1 MGRRWLHSVDLET
14 DADNR
19 PLAEQA
25 LIALGEAIAD
35 GRVKVDASGIT
46 LEADVVDVDM
56 EALTGDPGK
65 TLADLYTALGL
76 VAKESGGNLAAI
88 KAKTDNIPA
97 DPAKESGKL
106 TDIAGH
112 AAEVVKDHKANQRT
126 PYFAGKVCAVGNV
139 IEDLVSGSTPYVR
152 AWLQAYTPAVAS
164 SSSSSSSSSSEG
176 ACGLPGSNT
185 GNVYILKTGGDGTL
199 SWVLTP
205 GASVELPPCCDL
217 SDFDIVAAT
226 GGDGVIILYET

>member
-1 MGRRWLHSVDLET
+1 MAGERDALHPRLAHEETLDLVRAAT
-14 DADNR
+14 
-19 PLAEQA
+19 QA
-25 LIALGEAIAD
+25 LAALIDSGALKT
-35 GRVKVDASGIT
+35 KVEGLTFDP
-46 LEADVVDVDM
+46 DVDI
-56 EALTGDPGK
+56 GDVHLLN
-65 TLADLYTALGL
+65 TAD
-76 VAKESGGNLAAI
+76 AKVNPATEDGNLAGI

-106 TDIAGH
+106 TDIAAG

-126 PYFAGKVCAVGNV
+126 PYFLGKACAVGNV

-185 GNVYILKTGGDGTL
+185 GNVYILKTGGDGTQ